1 MASESDIRVQAVI
14 TAVGGAESGG
24 TTTNEKPLISGQGDP
39 YATVD
44 IYTSSTL
51 LGSVTANGQGDWT
64 FQPATP
70 LFDGVHDLS
79 AIQVS
84 ANGVTSATSYFAI
97 TVAAADGPQTA
108 GVDTSSSSFT
118 SPLAGGEVAH
128 GLASFPINHFKIHAE
143 AGASNAPA
151 GEVANHALADLTA
164 DPKSFARQSLAHP
177 VDGKGFDML
186 AFLGDHLVLDLTS
199 LATKSAAQK
208 SGISGFDLG
217 GHHNALKL
225 SLADVLTLGDE
236 SLFLDDGKRQVIVN
250 GKEGD
255 SVDLTNSHVAGLSDG
270 DWEHHGTAHV
280 DGVLYNVIEH
290 SSAHTELL
298 VEQAVRV
305 EVH

>member
-1 MASESDIRVQAVI
+1 MASESGIRVQAVI
-14 TAVGGAESGG
+14 TSVGGAESGG
-24 TTTNEKPLISGQGDP
+24 TTTSERPLISGQGDP
-39 YATVD
+39 NATVD
-44 IYTSSTL
+44 IYTSATL
-51 LGSVTANGQGDWT
+51 LGSVRANAQGNWL

-70 LFDGVHDLS
+70 LLDGVHDLS
-79 AIQVS
+79 AIHVS

-97 TVAAADGPQTA
+97 TVEAADAPPA
-108 GVDTSSSSFT
+108 INSDTSSSSFT
-118 SPLAGGEVAH
+118 SPWTDSEATH
-128 GLASFPINHFKIHAE
+128 NPSPFPVNHFKVHAE
-143 AGASNAPA
+143 AAALNAPA
-151 GEVANHALADLTA
+151 GEVASQALADLTA
-164 DPKSFARQSLAHP
+164 DPQSFARQSLARP
-177 VDGKGFDML
+177 VDGQGFDML

-199 LATKSAAQK
+199 LASKSAAQK
-208 SGISGFDLG
+208 PGIGGFDLG